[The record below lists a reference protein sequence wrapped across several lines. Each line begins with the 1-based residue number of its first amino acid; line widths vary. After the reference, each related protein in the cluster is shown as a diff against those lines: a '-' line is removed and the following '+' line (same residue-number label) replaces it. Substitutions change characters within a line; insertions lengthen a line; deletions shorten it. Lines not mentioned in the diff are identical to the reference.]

1 MSCVVVVVV
10 VVIFVIIVIIIIK
23 ILVIWQSP
31 GLLGW
36 REVYL
41 ITVTRMPHHLG
52 IAADLY
58 CLTTSLGFLPALCEK

>member
-1 MSCVVVVVV
+1 MSCVVVVV
-10 VVIFVIIVIIIIK
+10 VVIFVIIVIIIIE

-36 REVYL
+36 RKVYL